1 MGQLWK
7 RCVSPFHFS
16 TATTVYTWGQLK
28 ESEDLQ
34 VKKFDVSL
42 LSASILLVGLAV
54 LGVYQA
60 GEKDRD
66 PAVVTA
72 GDASITQNQLYHEMK
87 SLYGKQMI
95 NELVAQSLITQ
106 EAKLQNI
113 SVSKEE
119 MDKEIDSMKQQ
130 IGSEEAFQE
139 YLNNMGLNEQ
149 KLREKLNVL
158 LTRDKLLDKA
168 YPVTEEQIKQYYDA
182 NKEQL
187 GSPVPE
193 LEKVREQITSVLTE
207 SNRGENY
214 GAWMEKVQKSHKV
227 EWFDPTLAEADA
239 SEQAT
244 TQTN

>member
-1 MGQLWK
+1 
-7 RCVSPFHFS
+7 
-16 TATTVYTWGQLK
+16 
-28 ESEDLQ
+28 
-34 VKKFDVSL
+34 VSL

-139 YLNNMGLNEQ
+139 Y
-149 KLREKLNVL
+149 
-158 LTRDKLLDKA
+158 KA